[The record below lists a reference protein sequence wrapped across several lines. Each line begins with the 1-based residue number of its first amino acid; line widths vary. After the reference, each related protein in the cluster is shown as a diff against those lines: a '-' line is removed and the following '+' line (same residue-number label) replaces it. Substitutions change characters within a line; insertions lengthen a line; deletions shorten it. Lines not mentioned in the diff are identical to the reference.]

1 MRITRNLLAS
11 VFTASTALRGSIN
24 IHFSQKALPS
34 SLQHYGA
41 MSEVPVRYIERT
53 DLLSLVRS
61 KQVTIV
67 DVRNDD
73 FVGGHI
79 PSAINIP
86 YGDEWETDEFLD
98 EVVEKVKSRGH
109 SQIVFHCMKSQQRG
123 PYCARQFARRLEN
136 REEKTN
142 HEM

>member
-1 MRITRNLLAS
+1 
-11 VFTASTALRGSIN
+11 
-24 IHFSQKALPS
+24 
-34 SLQHYGA
+34 

-53 DLLSLVRS
+53 DLLPLVQS
-61 KQVTIV
+61 KQVTII

-86 YGDEWETDEFLD
+86 YSDQWEIDEFLD
-98 EVVEKVKSRGH
+98 EVLKRVKSMGQ
-109 SQIVFHCMKSQQRG
+109 SQVVFHCMKSQQRG
-123 PYCARQFARRLEN
+123 PYCARQFARWLEN
-136 REEKTN
+136 REEKTD